1 MKPFLNYLNYLQR
14 LIPTDATGA
23 WMLLCTLSV
32 FSVALAAQHHSALGR
47 MGLTLLVATLAWVK
61 ARVLL
66 RHYLEV
72 HRAGALFTR
81 LLQGFAVLAPLGLAV
96 SALREFVS

>member
-1 MKPFLNYLNYLQR
+1 MYVRYLNR
-14 LIPTDATGA
+14 LAPVSATGA
-23 WMLLCTLSV
+23 WVLLCVLSIV
-32 FSVALAAQHHSALGR
+32 SVAAVAQPHSALGR

-72 HRAGALFTR
+72 HRAGAVFVR
-81 LLQGFAVLAPLGLAV
+81 LLQGFAVLAPLGLVA
-96 SALREFVS
+96 SALREFVR